1 MKRREIRPTQS
12 GELRHLCNIE
22 NRVTGTD
29 STGAPSVI
37 YALWAENVRFAIDD
51 WKPYEAEVAQAVER
65 STITRIRIR
74 YRPGMSDAGPNQFR
88 LVYCTNPGESPA
100 INEYYDVLG
109 AVRDINLRVEL
120 QLTCSLRDA
129 AGYRVGATP

>member
-12 GELRHLCNIE
+12 GELRHVGNIE
-22 NRVTGTD
+22 RRIPGTD
-29 STGAPSVI
+29 STGAPNTT

-51 WKPYEAEVAQAVER
+51 WKPYENQVAQAVER
-65 STITRIRIR
+65 SVITRIRIR
-74 YRPGMSDAGPNQFR
+74 YRPGMSGAGPSTFR
-88 LVYCTNPGESPA
+88 LIYLTNPGESDPLFE
-100 INEYYDVLG
+100 IYDIMG

-129 AGYRVGATP
+129 AGYRVGAPA